1 MIPTPGHPD
10 AVRAGCTCPRMD
22 NAHGAGSGYRDE
34 SGAPVFWYSHDCP
47 IHADAE
53 PVPMGERLRQDS

>member
-1 MIPTPGHPD
+1 
-10 AVRAGCTCPRMD
+10 MD

-53 PVPMGERLRQDS
+53 PVPMDERLTQDS